1 MCLLDAEN
9 LPFADN
15 SFDIVITGMAT
26 GLFPNLPKA
35 IKEMVR
41 VVKPDGLISIGAHG
55 PEHYWEPIDSFVRS
69 TNIRYLIGYRPE
81 WWPRTEKEIRRMMER
96 AGLSDIKSKRVVWH
110 NKFQTGGE
118 AWDFFCAISS
128 SFQYDRYPISKRL
141 EDYKKVR
148 EYCNG
153 HNKIIVTD
161 DIILAYGKK

>member
-1 MCLLDAEN
+1 MAN
-9 LPFADN
+9 LFLQI
-15 SFDIVITGMAT
+15 SLFD
-26 GLFPNLPKA
+26 
-35 IKEMVR
+35 
-41 VVKPDGLISIGAHG
+41 LI
-55 PEHYWEPIDSFVRS
+55 
-69 TNIRYLIGYRPE
+69 
-81 WWPRTEKEIRRMMER
+81 
-96 AGLSDIKSKRVVWH
+96 SDIKSKRVVWH

-141 EDYKKVR
+141 EDYNKVR